1 MRNRWGGLGLLLAL
15 GCWPVS
21 AQDVP
26 KVALEAHSVF
36 GDIVRYGC
44 PYQAQIEVTVNDS
57 AMNQDSLLEVD
68 GGNSE
73 LTSRT
78 PLKLAAGK
86 RSYVVPVAC
95 AQYGQEV
102 RLESAP
108 GGPYTTIMQP
118 SVATEQDYVAL
129 TLAPRKNQFNYLGG
143 YKGLLKQGEFRLN
156 QPRKGVELPDL
167 WWTYL
172 GHDAVVVH
180 DLPALKLSDR
190 VEAALVD
197 YAQAGGNLV
206 LVSNLDPHELKGS
219 PLAQLAPLRP
229 LASDARAGRLVG
241 QPVAGAEVVLR
252 DALHLP
258 LLLKR
263 PYGAGTIWQ
272 ITAPIDTQDVLGTQK
287 TSDVWRKVLSE
298 QGSLEVRKGFDDYS
312 DRLSVLPELPAPAT
326 AALAWYLA
334 VYVLVVVPGIYIYLR
349 RKDQVLRLI
358 VVVPTCSVLI
368 TLLAYFVNSS
378 GRGRE
383 LVLRELGVAWVRGG
397 EREILLR
404 QQGVLFSP
412 AALKYSLDFPADT
425 LMRPRYRAR
434 DEQKH
439 RLSCRGESLL
449 LEPEYIKTWG
459 LSRWAGM
466 GLRKLS
472 GPISLKIKQAPNQL
486 KLTIDNQSDL
496 QGKAVLVISA
506 GQCSKPF
513 DVRNGSQQVEVD
525 IQHVELLN
533 QTLAG
538 PEMGQL
544 TRGDATS
551 LETEIQARRQPGPAL
566 VLSLEDER
574 FSVMHLQGQ
583 KPRAIRRTYLVVS
596 EDSL

>member
-1 MRNRWGGLGLLLAL
+1 MRSRWGGLGLLLAL
-15 GCWPVS
+15 GCWPAS

-44 PYQAQIEVTVNDS
+44 PYQAQIDVTVNDS
-57 AMNQDSLLEVD
+57 AVNQDSILEVD
-68 GGNSE
+68 GGTSE
-73 LTSRT
+73 LSSHT
-78 PLKLAAGK
+78 PVKLTPGK
-86 RSYVVPVAC
+86 RTYVVPIAC
-95 AQYGQEV
+95 AQYGQEA
-102 RLESAP
+102 RLLKAA
-108 GGPYTTIMQP
+108 GGPYTTMMQP

-129 TLAPRKNQFNYLGG
+129 TLTPRKNQFNYLGG

-172 GHDAVVVH
+172 GHDAVVIH

-190 VEAALVD
+190 VEAALLE

-219 PLAQLAPLRP
+219 PLAELAPLR
-229 LASDARAGRLVG
+229 AESTDSAAGRLIG
-241 QPVAGAEVVLR
+241 KPVSGAEVVLR
-252 DALHLP
+252 DAGHLP

-287 TSDVWRKVLSE
+287 TSDVWRKVLKE
-298 QGSLEVRKGFDDYS
+298 QGSLEVRKSFDDYG

-334 VYVLVVVPGIYIYLR
+334 AYVLVVIPGIYVYLR
-349 RKDQVLRLI
+349 RRDQVLRLI

-397 EREILLR
+397 EREVLLR

-412 AALKYSLDFPADT
+412 AALKYSLDFPSDT

-434 DEQKH
+434 DEQTH
-439 RLSCRGESLL
+439 ILSCRGETLL
-449 LEPEYIKTWG
+449 LEPEQMRQWG

-472 GPISLKIKQAPNQL
+472 APISLKIKQAPRQL

-496 QGKAVLVISA
+496 QGRAVLATSS
-506 GQCSKPF
+506 GMCSKPF
-513 DVRNGSQQVEVD
+513 AVGKGRQEIDVDMQAQGPM
-525 IQHVELLN
+525 N
-533 QTLAG
+533 QALKS
-538 PEMGQL
+538 PEMGGL
-544 TRGDATS
+544 TPGDATS
-551 LETEIQARRQPGPAL
+551 LESEIQLRRLPGPAL

-574 FSVMHLQGQ
+574 FAVMRLQGQ

-596 EDSL
+596 ENQP

>member
-1 MRNRWGGLGLLLAL
+1 MRNRWGGLGLLLLAL

-26 KVALEAHSVF
+26 KVVLEAHSVF

-44 PYQAQIEVTVNDS
+44 PYQAQIRVTVN
-57 AMNQDSLLEVD
+57 AAINQDSVLEVD
-68 GGNSE
+68 GGDSE
-73 LTSRT
+73 LTSQT
-78 PLKLAAGK
+78 PVKLAPGV
-86 RSYVVPVAC
+86 RDYLVPVAC

-102 RLESAP
+102 RLERAP
-108 GGPYTTIMQP
+108 GGPYTSMMQP
-118 SVATEQDYVAL
+118 SVATEQDYLAL
-129 TLAPRKNQFNYLGG
+129 TLTPRKNQFNYLGG

-172 GHDAVVVH
+172 GHDAVVIH

-219 PLAQLAPLRP
+219 PLAELAPLRP
-229 LASDARAGRLVG
+229 HSADAGAGRLLG
-241 QPVAGAEVVLR
+241 QPVLGAEVVLR
-252 DALHLP
+252 DAHHLP

-263 PYGAGTIWQ
+263 SYGAGTIWQ
-272 ITAPIDTQDVLGTQK
+272 VTAAIDTQDVLGTQK
-287 TSDVWRKVLSE
+287 TSDVWRKILSE
-298 QGSLEVRKGFDDYS
+298 QGSLEVRKGFDDYG

-334 VYVLVVVPGIYIYLR
+334 GYVLVVVPGIYIYLR

-358 VVVPTCSVLI
+358 VVVPTCSLLI
-368 TLLAYFVNSS
+368 TLLAYFINSS

-383 LVLRELGVAWVRGG
+383 LVLRELGVAWVQGG
-397 EREILLR
+397 EREVLLR

-412 AALKYSLDFPADT
+412 AALNYSLDFPSDT
-425 LMRPRYRAR
+425 LVRPRYRAR

-439 RLSCRGESLL
+439 ILSVRGESLL
-449 LEPEYIKTWG
+449 LEREHLRTWG

-466 GLRKLS
+466 GLRKLD
-472 GPISLKIKQAPNQL
+472 GTISLKIKQAPNQL
-486 KLTIDNQSDL
+486 RLTIDNRSQL
-496 QGKAVLVISA
+496 QGRAVLATSA
-506 GQCSKPF
+506 GYCSKPF
-513 DVRNGSQQVEVD
+513 DVGKGKQSIEVD
-525 IQHVELLN
+525 LQHLELLS
-533 QTLAG
+533 QTLASA
-538 PEMGQL
+538 EMGGL
-544 TRGDATS
+544 TRGDANS
-551 LETEIQARRQPGPAL
+551 LDTEIQARRQAGPAL

-574 FSVMHLQGQ
+574 FSIMHLQQ
-583 KPRAIRRTYLVVS
+583 HKPRAIRRTYLVVS
-596 EDSL
+596 EDQP